1 MLYVLSQANWLH
13 EHQLAIATGG
23 KYCDPTIDDKKSK
36 ARVLEVLEFDTS
48 SKKSLAKFYKTFGIR
63 PLDRKNMTRNVRP
76 LLDWFRSV
84 GLVELKFVEGIGLRC
99 TLTSRGKKMLNIYS
113 KKIPI
118 WFADLGTIPNA
129 KAALLLFYQYS
140 EITGFDFSS
149 ISDFELRTGLVTSKV
164 SQLLNEL
171 NKELGINLKKRNDV
185 DFLFSYDV
193 PPENREEVNG
203 YLEQICHI
211 ARFSLDKLISSLEFQ
226 QINELVK
233 ILDEEQQII
242 RSTFRTAFAQGT
254 AISSKDVLDEA
265 ESQIPSLGI
274 LSQYR
279 SSFEKETVI
288 LLKTMKLNAIKYQGQ
303 LADRTTKAYVT
314 RFFENNPEILI
325 YNGVEILVECKSIGE
340 WKTINGNKAIPKE
353 LFIYQQYLPE
363 IRPNPN
369 SVMLVYEG
377 TLDRES
383 FKIIC
388 DILGDAKDIVFVTK
402 NYIINCLHQ
411 PALKEQ
417 LLRVLKTPKK
427 YDSEARILVAH

>member
-1 MLYVLSQANWLH
+1 
-13 EHQLAIATGG
+13 
-23 KYCDPTIDDKKSK
+23 
-36 ARVLEVLEFDTS
+36 
-48 SKKSLAKFYKTFGIR
+48 
-63 PLDRKNMTRNVRP
+63 
-76 LLDWFRSV
+76 
-84 GLVELKFVEGIGLRC
+84 
-99 TLTSRGKKMLNIYS
+99 
-113 KKIPI
+113 
-118 WFADLGTIPNA
+118 
-129 KAALLLFYQYS
+129 
-140 EITGFDFSS
+140 
-149 ISDFELRTGLVTSKV
+149 
-164 SQLLNEL
+164 
-171 NKELGINLKKRNDV
+171 
-185 DFLFSYDV
+185 
-193 PPENREEVNG
+193 
-203 YLEQICHI
+203 
-211 ARFSLDKLISSLEFQ
+211 
-226 QINELVK
+226 
-233 ILDEEQQII
+233 
-242 RSTFRTAFAQGT
+242 
-254 AISSKDVLDEA
+254 
-265 ESQIPSLGI
+265 
-274 LSQYR
+274 
-279 SSFEKETVI
+279 
-288 LLKTMKLNAIKYQGQ
+288 MKLNAIKYQGQ